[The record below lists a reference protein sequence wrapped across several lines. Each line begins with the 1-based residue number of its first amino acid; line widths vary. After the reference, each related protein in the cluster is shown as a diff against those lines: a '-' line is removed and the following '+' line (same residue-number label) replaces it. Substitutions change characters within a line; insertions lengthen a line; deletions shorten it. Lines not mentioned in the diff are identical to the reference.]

1 MAMTPEE
8 RRERAWD
15 LRLQRTYGITA
26 VQYWAIYKL
35 QHGLCALCHEPSK
48 EGTRLV
54 VDHDHKNKVVR
65 GLLHGWCNHRVL
77 GRTTLVQARQMVH
90 YLANPPAAQIVGD
103 AKVPVRKRKPRK
115 KRIPG

>member
-35 QHGLCALCHEPSK
+35 QHGLCALCHEPTK
-48 EGTRLV
+48 E
-54 VDHDHKNKVVR
+54 VVR